1 MATLCYPLVYQDDA
15 LLHLNLES
23 ARFRARAIP
32 ELLYPGTIGLEWHS
46 PQENAAFHDF
56 RKGMVILESL

>member
-1 MATLCYPLVYQDDA
+1 MYGLDRLRKRHQIRLFENKGLAGA
-15 LLHLNLES
+15 K
-23 ARFRARAIP
+23 AIP
-32 ELLYPGTIGLEWHS
+32 ELLYPGTIGLEWHF